1 MKEKK
6 ESAWQKRKREMDE
19 FLESDNY
26 KKWSKKIWA
35 EYKKANPK

>member
-26 KKWSKKIWA
+26 KIWSKKIWA
-35 EYKKANPK
+35 EYKKANSK